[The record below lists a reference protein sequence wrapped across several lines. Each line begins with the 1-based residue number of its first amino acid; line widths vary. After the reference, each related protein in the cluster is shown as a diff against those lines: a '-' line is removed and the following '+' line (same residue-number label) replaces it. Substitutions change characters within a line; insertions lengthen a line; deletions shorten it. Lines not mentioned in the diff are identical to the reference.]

1 METMQFYLQ
10 HFGEAVINN
19 EYSVTIP
26 QNAYLKINWFP
37 HNDLFINGIKINT
50 DTIKREQQDYLAI
63 QIDPH
68 TFIVRPVPAEK
79 TAGEVKID
87 FENADTIV
95 AGKYIIDKKTKEYET
110 AEKVDILPNDFVA
123 VRPLLTKLEHT
134 AVIKSRERF
143 VARAKSNRYAPQTNF
158 ETAQCF
164 LECVRVGD
172 RTAAMRFLSFAANAE
187 QLKNYFGAFE
197 ILPFNG
203 AIYIHEQRK
212 SGYIHARK
220 FTAEIADG
228 KITNFNL
235 I

>member
-10 HFGEAVINN
+10 HFGEVIINN
-19 EYSVTIP
+19 EYSVTVP

-37 HNDLFINGIKINT
+37 HNDLLINDIKINT
-50 DTIKREQQDYLAI
+50 DTIKREQQDCLAI
-63 QIDPH
+63 QIDPRI
-68 TFIVRPVPAEK
+68 FIVRPVFVSK
-79 TAGEVKID
+79 TIGEVKID
-87 FENADTIV
+87 FEKGDIIV
-95 AGKYIIDKKTKEYET
+95 AGKHIINKKTKEYET
-110 AEKVDILPNDFVA
+110 AEKIDILPNDFVA
-123 VRPLLTKLEHT
+123 VRPLLTKLGHT

-143 VARAKSNRYAPQTNF
+143 IARAKSNSYTPQTDF

-172 RTAAMRFLSFAANAE
+172 CGAALKFLSFATNAE

-203 AIYIHEQRK
+203 GIYIYEPKK
-212 SGYIHARK
+212 SGYVSARK
-220 FTAEIADG
+220 FTAETAGG